1 MLRENTQNQRPGKC
15 RFFPFFFFFLRQM
28 DYDVRWSFF
37 FSEFRKRRFRK
48 KKSRAKIFGKG
59 FKGFFP
65 LLGWDFRQPKHPRFC
80 LLMLFLVTHTFVT
93 QAKLGF
99 FIGNFCCFFFGER
112 SDCLKIWSF
121 SGFKVVFLLPQLGE
135 DSTVSLR
142 VVGCF

>member
-1 MLRENTQNQRPGKC
+1 MSDGV
-15 RFFPFFFFFLRQM
+15 FFFL
-28 DYDVRWSFF
+28 SFGNEGF
-37 FSEFRKRRFRK
+37 AK
-48 KKSRAKIFGKG
+48 KKAGQKFLARGSKV
-59 FKGFFP
+59 FFP